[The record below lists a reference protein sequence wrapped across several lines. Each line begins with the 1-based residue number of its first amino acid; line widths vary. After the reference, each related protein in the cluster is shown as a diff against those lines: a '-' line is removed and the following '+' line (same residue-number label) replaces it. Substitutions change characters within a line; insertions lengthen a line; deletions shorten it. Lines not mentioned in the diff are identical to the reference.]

1 MITEILLSIM
11 EITSKLSDF
20 ENRVYLD
27 KISKLIMDLNNSTST
42 DTLLFVQQMVSLSAL
57 LSSFDRNLGNSFP
70 AIDDNA
76 QDPTYFIAAY
86 FDTKNIAEAL
96 WVYRI
101 VRSLTRYILLS
112 DRFYETGN
120 DRYALS
126 AKQVHKSV
134 NELMQSECDSQHL
147 IYSLDYSLEQFSA
160 FWKFEQVIKRRIL
173 ENCAFSYAEIRH
185 FNLSKSSDAPLVY
198 SKVLDAKLPTFNESV
213 ALVLHYNQA
222 LLDIQDDW
230 EDIEDDVQEDMP
242 NIFVMAAVDNN
253 IPYNR
258 IKKSRQDMIRK
269 IVLSENNNS
278 SGGPIS
284 RLVNELH
291 ASSKSVSIPEN
302 FAFLKSLSDRYA
314 DTLRRK
320 ILSSANS

>member
-1 MITEILLSIM
+1 M

-20 ENRVYLD
+20 KNRAYLD
-27 KISKLIMDLNNSTST
+27 KISKSIRDLNSTT

-57 LSSFDRNLGNSFP
+57 LSSFDRNLDNSFP
-70 AIDDNA
+70 AIDENA

-120 DRYALS
+120 DRYALL
-126 AKQVHKSV
+126 AKRAHKSV
-134 NELMQSECDSQHL
+134 NEFLQSECNTQHL
-147 IYSLDYSLEQFSA
+147 IYSIDYLLGQFSE
-160 FWKFEQVIKRRIL
+160 FWKFEQIIKRRIL
-173 ENCAFSYAEIRH
+173 KNYTFSYTEIRH
-185 FNLSKSSDAPLVY
+185 FNLSKSSDASLVY
-198 SKVLDAKLPTFNESV
+198 AKVLDAKLPSFNENV

-242 NIFVMAAVDNN
+242 NIFVMAAVDN

-258 IKKSRQDMIRK
+258 IKKSRHDIIRK
-269 IVLSENNNS
+269 VVLSATNS
-278 SGGPIS
+278 SGGPVS
-284 RLVNELH
+284 RLVNELQ
-291 ASSKSVSIPEN
+291 ASSKRVSIPDN
-302 FAFLKSLSDRYA
+302 FAFLKFLSDRYA

-320 ILSSANS
+320 ISSANS

>member
-1 MITEILLSIM
+1 MK
-11 EITSKLSDF
+11 ITSTLSDS
-20 ENRVYLD
+20 EKRDYLD
-27 KISKLIMDLNNSTST
+27 KISRSARDLNSTAI
-42 DTLLFVQQMVSLSAL
+42 DTILFVEQMVSLSAL
-57 LSSFDRNLGNSFP
+57 LNSFDRNFNNSFP
-70 AIDDNA
+70 AIDENA

-120 DRYALS
+120 DRYALL
-126 AKQVHKSV
+126 AKQVHKTV
-134 NELMQSECDSQHL
+134 NEILLQSSESNAQHL
-147 IYSLDYSLEQFSA
+147 IHSIDYSLEQFSA
-160 FWKFEQVIKRRIL
+160 FWKFEQIIRCRIL
-173 ENCAFSYAEIRH
+173 ENYTFSYTELRH
-185 FNLSKSSDAPLVY
+185 FNLSKSSDASLVY
-198 SKVLDAKLPTFNESV
+198 SKVLDAKLPTFNENV

-222 LLDIQDDW
+222 LLDILDDW

-242 NIFVMAAVDNN
+242 NIFVMAAVDN

-269 IVLSENNNS
+269 IVLSATNS
-278 SGGPIS
+278 SGGSVS

-291 ASSKSVSIPEN
+291 ASSKSISIPEK

-320 ILSSANS
+320 IVVPSAKS

>member
-1 MITEILLSIM
+1 MK
-11 EITSKLSDF
+11 ITSKLSDS

-27 KISKLIMDLNNSTST
+27 KISRSARDLNSTAI
-42 DTLLFVQQMVSLSAL
+42 DTLLFVEQMVSLSAL
-57 LSSFDRNLGNSFP
+57 LNSFDRNFNNSFP
-70 AIDDNA
+70 AIDENA

-112 DRFYETGN
+112 DKFYETGN
-120 DRYALS
+120 DRYALR

-134 NELMQSECDSQHL
+134 NEFLLQSSESNAQHL
-147 IYSLDYSLEQFSA
+147 IYSIDYSLEQFSA
-160 FWKFEQVIKRRIL
+160 FWNFEQIIRRRIL
-173 ENCAFSYAEIRH
+173 ENYTFPYTELRH
-185 FNLSKSSDAPLVY
+185 FNLSKSSDASLVY
-198 SKVLDAKLPTFNESV
+198 SKVLNAKLPTFNENV
-213 ALVLHYNQA
+213 GLILHYNQA

-242 NIFVMAAVDNN
+242 NIFVMAAVDY
-253 IPYNR
+253 IPYDR

-269 IVLSENNNS
+269 IVLTATNS
-278 SGGPIS
+278 SAGPVS
-284 RLVNELH
+284 RLVNELQ

-302 FAFLKSLSDRYA
+302 FAFLKCLSDRYA
-314 DTLRRK
+314 DTLRGK
-320 ILSSANS
+320 ISSSANS

>member
-1 MITEILLSIM
+1 MKITP
-11 EITSKLSDF
+11 KFSDS

-27 KISKLIMDLNNSTST
+27 KISRSARDLNSTAF
-42 DTLLFVQQMVSLSAL
+42 DTQLFVEQMVSLSAL
-57 LSSFDRNLGNSFP
+57 LNSFDRNFNNSFP
-70 AIDDNA
+70 AIDENA

-120 DRYALS
+120 NRYALL
-126 AKQVHKSV
+126 AKQVHKLV
-134 NELMQSECDSQHL
+134 NEILLQSSESNAQHL
-147 IYSLDYSLEQFSA
+147 IHSIDYSLEQFSA
-160 FWKFEQVIKRRIL
+160 FWKFEQIIRCRIL
-173 ENCAFSYAEIRH
+173 ENYTFSYTELRH
-185 FNLSKSSDAPLVY
+185 FNLSKSSDASLVY
-198 SKVLDAKLPTFNESV
+198 SKVLDAKLPTFNENV

-222 LLDIQDDW
+222 LLDILDDW

-242 NIFVMAAVDNN
+242 NIFVMAAVDN

-269 IVLSENNNS
+269 IVLSATNS
-278 SGGPIS
+278 SGGSVS

-291 ASSKSVSIPEN
+291 ASSKSISIPEK

-320 ILSSANS
+320 IVVPSAKS

>member
-1 MITEILLSIM
+1 MK
-11 EITSKLSDF
+11 ITSKLSDS

-27 KISKLIMDLNNSTST
+27 KISRSARDLNSTAF
-42 DTLLFVQQMVSLSAL
+42 DTQLFVEQMVSLSAL
-57 LSSFDRNLGNSFP
+57 LNSFDRNFNNSFP
-70 AIDDNA
+70 AIDENA

-112 DRFYETGN
+112 DRFYETRN
-120 DRYALS
+120 DRYALL
-126 AKQVHKSV
+126 AKQVHKTV
-134 NELMQSECDSQHL
+134 NEILLQSSESNAQHL
-147 IYSLDYSLEQFSA
+147 IHSIDYSLEQFSA
-160 FWKFEQVIKRRIL
+160 FWKFEQIIRCRIL
-173 ENCAFSYAEIRH
+173 ENYTFSYTELRH
-185 FNLSKSSDAPLVY
+185 FNLSKSSDASLVY
-198 SKVLDAKLPTFNESV
+198 SKVLDAKLPTFNENV

-222 LLDIQDDW
+222 LLDILDDW

-242 NIFVMAAVDNN
+242 NIFVMAAVDN

-269 IVLSENNNS
+269 IVLSATNS
-278 SGGPIS
+278 SRGPIS

-320 ILSSANS
+320 IFSANS

>member
-1 MITEILLSIM
+1 MK
-11 EITSKLSDF
+11 ITSKLSDS

-27 KISKLIMDLNNSTST
+27 KISKSIRDLNSTAFNT
-42 DTLLFVQQMVSLSAL
+42 QLFVEQMVSLSAL
-57 LSSFDRNLGNSFP
+57 LNSFDRNFNNSFP
-70 AIDDNA
+70 AIDENA

-120 DRYALS
+120 DRYALL

-134 NELMQSECDSQHL
+134 NKLLQSSESNARHL
-147 IYSLDYSLEQFSA
+147 IYSIDYSLEQFSA
-160 FWKFEQVIKRRIL
+160 FWKFEQIIRRRIL
-173 ENCAFSYAEIRH
+173 ENYTFSYTELRH
-185 FNLSKSSDAPLVY
+185 FNLSKSSDASLVY
-198 SKVLDAKLPTFNESV
+198 SKVLDAKLPTFNENV
-213 ALVLHYNQA
+213 GLILHYNQA
-222 LLDIQDDW
+222 LLDILDDW

-242 NIFVMAAVDNN
+242 NILVMAAVDNN
-253 IPYNR
+253 IPYDT

-269 IVLSENNNS
+269 IVLTATNS
-278 SGGPIS
+278 SGGPVS

-291 ASSKSVSIPEN
+291 ASSTSVSIPEN

-320 ILSSANS
+320 IFSANS

>member
-1 MITEILLSIM
+1 MK
-11 EITSKLSDF
+11 ITSTLSDS
-20 ENRVYLD
+20 ENRDYLD
-27 KISKLIMDLNNSTST
+27 KISRSARDLNSTAI
-42 DTLLFVQQMVSLSAL
+42 DTILFVEQMVSLSVL
-57 LSSFDRNLGNSFP
+57 LNSFDRNFNNSFP
-70 AIDDNA
+70 AIDENA

-86 FDTKNIAEAL
+86 FDTKNIADAL

-120 DRYALS
+120 DRYALL

-134 NELMQSECDSQHL
+134 NEFLRSECNAQHL
-147 IYSLDYSLEQFSA
+147 IYSIDYSLEQFSA
-160 FWKFEQVIKRRIL
+160 FWKFEQIVKRCIL
-173 ENCAFSYAEIRH
+173 ENYTFSYTELRH

-198 SKVLDAKLPTFNESV
+198 AKVLDAKLPSFNENV

-242 NIFVMAAVDNN
+242 NIFVMAAVDT

-258 IKKSRQDMIRK
+258 IKKSRQDIIREV
-269 IVLSENNNS
+269 VLTATNS
-278 SGGPIS
+278 SEGPVS

-302 FAFLKSLSDRYA
+302 FSFLKSLSDRYA

-320 ILSSANS
+320 ILSSSANS

>member
-1 MITEILLSIM
+1 LL
-11 EITSKLSDF
+11 
-20 ENRVYLD
+20 N
-27 KISKLIMDLNNSTST
+27 
-42 DTLLFVQQMVSLSAL
+42 
-57 LSSFDRNLGNSFP
+57 SFDRNLGNSFP
-70 AIDDNA
+70 AIDENA

-86 FDTKNIAEAL
+86 FDTKNIADAL

-120 DRYALS
+120 DRYALL

-134 NELMQSECDSQHL
+134 NEFLRSECNAQHL
-147 IYSLDYSLEQFSA
+147 IYSIDYSLEQFSA
-160 FWKFEQVIKRRIL
+160 FWKFEQIVKRRIL
-173 ENCAFSYAEIRH
+173 ENYTFSYTELRH
-185 FNLSKSSDAPLVY
+185 FNLSKSSDASLVY
-198 SKVLDAKLPTFNESV
+198 SKVLDAKLPSFNENV

-242 NIFVMAAVDNN
+242 NIFVMAAVDT

-258 IKKSRQDMIRK
+258 IKKSRQDIIREV
-269 IVLSENNNS
+269 VLTATNS
-278 SGGPIS
+278 SEGPVS

-302 FAFLKSLSDRYA
+302 FSFLKSLSDRYA

-320 ILSSANS
+320 ILSSSANS

>member
-1 MITEILLSIM
+1 M
-11 EITSKLSDF
+11 EITSKLNDF

-27 KISKLIMDLNNSTST
+27 KISKSVRDLNSTAT
-42 DTLLFVQQMVSLSAL
+42 DTLLFVEQMVSLSAL

-70 AIDDNA
+70 AIDENA

-86 FDTKNIAEAL
+86 FDTKNIADAL

-120 DRYALS
+120 DRYALL

-134 NELMQSECDSQHL
+134 NEFLRSECNAQHL
-147 IYSLDYSLEQFSA
+147 IYSIDYSLEQFSA
-160 FWKFEQVIKRRIL
+160 FWKFEQIVKRRIL
-173 ENCAFSYAEIRH
+173 ENYTFSYTELRH
-185 FNLSKSSDAPLVY
+185 FNLSKSSDASLVY
-198 SKVLDAKLPTFNESV
+198 AKVLDAKLPSFNENV

-242 NIFVMAAVDNN
+242 NIFVMAAVDT

-258 IKKSRQDMIRK
+258 IKKSRQDIIREV
-269 IVLSENNNS
+269 VLTATNS
-278 SGGPIS
+278 SEGPVS

-302 FAFLKSLSDRYA
+302 FSFLKSLSDRYA

-320 ILSSANS
+320 ILSSSANS

>member
-1 MITEILLSIM
+1 M
-11 EITSKLSDF
+11 EITSKLNDF

-27 KISKLIMDLNNSTST
+27 KISKSVRDLNSTAT
-42 DTLLFVQQMVSLSAL
+42 DTLLFVEQMVSLSAL

-70 AIDDNA
+70 AIDENA

-86 FDTKNIAEAL
+86 FDTKNIADAL

-120 DRYALS
+120 DRYALL

-134 NELMQSECDSQHL
+134 NEFLRSECNAQHL
-147 IYSLDYSLEQFSA
+147 IYSIDYSLEQFSA
-160 FWKFEQVIKRRIL
+160 FWKFEQIVKRRIL
-173 ENCAFSYAEIRH
+173 ENYTFSYTELRH
-185 FNLSKSSDAPLVY
+185 FNLSKSSDASLVY
-198 SKVLDAKLPTFNESV
+198 SKVLDAKLPTFNENV

-222 LLDIQDDW
+222 LLDILDHW

-242 NIFVMAAVDNN
+242 NIFVMAAVDN

-269 IVLSENNNS
+269 IVLSATNS
-278 SGGPIS
+278 SGGSVS

-291 ASSKSVSIPEN
+291 ASSKSISIPEK

-320 ILSSANS
+320 IVVPSAKS

>member
-1 MITEILLSIM
+1 MK
-11 EITSKLSDF
+11 ITSKLSDS
-20 ENRVYLD
+20 ENRDYLD
-27 KISKLIMDLNNSTST
+27 KISRSARDLNSTAI
-42 DTLLFVQQMVSLSAL
+42 DTLLFVEQMVSLSAL
-57 LSSFDRNLGNSFP
+57 LNSFDRNFNNSFP
-70 AIDDNA
+70 AIDENA

-120 DRYALS
+120 DRYALL

-134 NELMQSECDSQHL
+134 NKLLLQSSESNAQHL
-147 IYSLDYSLEQFSA
+147 IYSIDYSLEQFSA
-160 FWKFEQVIKRRIL
+160 FWKFEQIIRRRIL
-173 ENCAFSYAEIRH
+173 ENFTFSYTELRH
-185 FNLSKSSDAPLVY
+185 FNLSKSSDASLVY
-198 SKVLDAKLPTFNESV
+198 SKVLNAKLPTFNENV

-222 LLDIQDDW
+222 LLDILDDW
-230 EDIEDDVQEDMP
+230 EDIEDDVQQDMP
-242 NIFVMAAVDNN
+242 NIFVMAAVDN

-269 IVLSENNNS
+269 IVLRATNS
-278 SGGPIS
+278 PRGPVS

-314 DTLRRK
+314 DTLGRK
-320 ILSSANS
+320 IFSANS

>member
-1 MITEILLSIM
+1 MK
-11 EITSKLSDF
+11 ITSSLSDS
-20 ENRVYLD
+20 ENRDYLD
-27 KISKLIMDLNNSTST
+27 KISRSARDLNSTAI
-42 DTLLFVQQMVSLSAL
+42 DTILFVEQMVSLSAL
-57 LSSFDRNLGNSFP
+57 LNSFDRNFNNSFP
-70 AIDDNA
+70 AIDENA

-120 DRYALS
+120 DRYALL
-126 AKQVHKSV
+126 AKQVHKTV
-134 NELMQSECDSQHL
+134 NEILLQSSESNAQHL
-147 IYSLDYSLEQFSA
+147 IHSIDYSLEQFSA
-160 FWKFEQVIKRRIL
+160 FWKFEQIIRCRIL
-173 ENCAFSYAEIRH
+173 ENYTFSYTELRH
-185 FNLSKSSDAPLVY
+185 FNLSKSSDASLVY
-198 SKVLDAKLPTFNESV
+198 SKVLDAKLPTFNENV

-222 LLDIQDDW
+222 LLDILDDW

-242 NIFVMAAVDNN
+242 NIFVMAAVDN

-269 IVLSENNNS
+269 IVLSATNS
-278 SGGPIS
+278 SGGSVS

-291 ASSKSVSIPEN
+291 ASSKSISIPEK

-320 ILSSANS
+320 IVVPSAKS

>member
-1 MITEILLSIM
+1 M

-27 KISKLIMDLNNSTST
+27 KISKSIRDLNSTAT
-42 DTLLFVQQMVSLSAL
+42 DTLLFVQQMVSLSEL
-57 LSSFDRNLGNSFP
+57 LSNFDRNLGNNNNNSFP
-70 AIDDNA
+70 AIDENA

-86 FDTKNIAEAL
+86 FDTKNIAKAL

-120 DRYALS
+120 DRYALL
-126 AKQVHKSV
+126 AKQVHESI
-134 NELMQSECDSQHL
+134 NELLRSEGDDDAQHL
-147 IYSLDYSLEQFSA
+147 IYSIDYSLEQFSA
-160 FWKFEQVIKRRIL
+160 FWKFEQIIKRRIL
-173 ENCAFSYAEIRH
+173 ENHTFSYTEIRY
-185 FNLSKSSDAPLVY
+185 FNLSKSSDASLVY
-198 SKVLDAKLPTFNESV
+198 AKVLDANLPSFNENV

-242 NIFVMAAVDNN
+242 NIFVMAAVDDN
-253 IPYNR
+253 IPYDR

-269 IVLSENNNS
+269 VVLSGSNS
-278 SGGPIS
+278 SGGGGGGPIS

-291 ASSKSVSIPEN
+291 SSSKSVSIPEN

-320 ILSSANS
+320 ISSANS

>member
-1 MITEILLSIM
+1 MK
-11 EITSKLSDF
+11 ITSKLSDS

-27 KISKLIMDLNNSTST
+27 KISRSARDLNSTAI
-42 DTLLFVQQMVSLSAL
+42 DTLLFVEQMVSLSAL
-57 LSSFDRNLGNSFP
+57 LSSFDRYFNNSIP
-70 AIDDNA
+70 AIDENA

-120 DRYALS
+120 DRYASL

-134 NELMQSECDSQHL
+134 NKLLLQSSKSNAQHL
-147 IYSLDYSLEQFSA
+147 IYSIDYSLEQFSA
-160 FWKFEQVIKRRIL
+160 FWKFERIIRHRIL
-173 ENCAFSYAEIRH
+173 ENYTFSYTELRH

-198 SKVLDAKLPTFNESV
+198 SKVLDAKLPTYNENVS
-213 ALVLHYNQA
+213 LVLHYNQA
-222 LLDIQDDW
+222 LLDILDDW

-242 NIFVMAAVDNN
+242 NIFVMAAVDS

-258 IKKSRQDMIRK
+258 IKKSRHGLIK
-269 IVLSENNNS
+269 EVVLSATNS
-278 SGGPIS
+278 SRVPIS
-284 RLVNELH
+284 RLVDELH
-291 ASSKSVSIPEN
+291 A
-302 FAFLKSLSDRYA
+302 
-314 DTLRRK
+314 
-320 ILSSANS
+320 

>member
-1 MITEILLSIM
+1 MK
-11 EITSKLSDF
+11 ITSTLSDS
-20 ENRVYLD
+20 ENRDYLD
-27 KISKLIMDLNNSTST
+27 KISRSARDLNSTAI
-42 DTLLFVQQMVSLSAL
+42 DTILFVEQMVSLSAL
-57 LSSFDRNLGNSFP
+57 LNSFDRNFNNSFP
-70 AIDDNA
+70 AIDENA

-120 DRYALS
+120 DRYALL
-126 AKQVHKSV
+126 AKQVHKTV
-134 NELMQSECDSQHL
+134 NEILLQSSESNAQHL
-147 IYSLDYSLEQFSA
+147 IHSIDYSLEQFSA
-160 FWKFEQVIKRRIL
+160 FWKFEQIIRCRIL
-173 ENCAFSYAEIRH
+173 ENYTFSYTELRH
-185 FNLSKSSDAPLVY
+185 FNLSKSSDASLVY
-198 SKVLDAKLPTFNESV
+198 SKVLDAKLPTFNENV

-222 LLDIQDDW
+222 LLDILDDW

-242 NIFVMAAVDNN
+242 NIFVMAAVDN

-269 IVLSENNNS
+269 VVLSATNS
-278 SGGPIS
+278 SGGPVS

-291 ASSKSVSIPEN
+291 ASSKSISIPEK

-320 ILSSANS
+320 IVVPSAKS

>member
-1 MITEILLSIM
+1 MK
-11 EITSKLSDF
+11 ITSTLSDS
-20 ENRVYLD
+20 ENRDYLD
-27 KISKLIMDLNNSTST
+27 KISRSARDLNSTAI
-42 DTLLFVQQMVSLSAL
+42 DTILFVEQMVSLSAL
-57 LSSFDRNLGNSFP
+57 LDSFDRNFNNSFP
-70 AIDDNA
+70 AIDENA

-86 FDTKNIAEAL
+86 FDTKNMAEAL

-120 DRYALS
+120 DRYALL
-126 AKQVHKSV
+126 AKQVHKTV
-134 NELMQSECDSQHL
+134 NEILLQSSESNAQHL
-147 IYSLDYSLEQFSA
+147 IHSIDYSLEQFSA
-160 FWKFEQVIKRRIL
+160 FWKFEQIIRCRIL
-173 ENCAFSYAEIRH
+173 ENRNFSYTEIRH

-198 SKVLDAKLPTFNESV
+198 SKVLDAKLPSFNENV

-222 LLDIQDDW
+222 LLDILDDW

-242 NIFVMAAVDNN
+242 NIFVMAAVDN

-269 IVLSENNNS
+269 IVLTATNS
-278 SGGPIS
+278 SGGSVS
-284 RLVNELH
+284 RLVNEIQ
-291 ASSKSVSIPEN
+291 ATSKSVSIPEN

-320 ILSSANS
+320 IVVPSDNS

>member
-1 MITEILLSIM
+1 MK
-11 EITSKLSDF
+11 ITSTLSDS
-20 ENRVYLD
+20 ENRDYLD
-27 KISKLIMDLNNSTST
+27 KISRSARDLNSTAI
-42 DTLLFVQQMVSLSAL
+42 DTILFVEQMVSLSAL
-57 LSSFDRNLGNSFP
+57 LNSFDRNFNNSFP
-70 AIDDNA
+70 AIDENA

-120 DRYALS
+120 DRYALL
-126 AKQVHKSV
+126 AKQVHKNV
-134 NELMQSECDSQHL
+134 NEILLQSSESNAQHL
-147 IYSLDYSLEQFSA
+147 IYSIDYSLEQFSA
-160 FWKFEQVIKRRIL
+160 FWKFEQIIRCRIL
-173 ENCAFSYAEIRH
+173 ENYTFSYTELRH
-185 FNLSKSSDAPLVY
+185 FNLSKSSDASLVY
-198 SKVLDAKLPTFNESV
+198 SKVLDAKLPTFNENV

-222 LLDIQDDW
+222 LLDILDDW

-242 NIFVMAAVDNN
+242 NIFVMAAVDN

-269 IVLSENNNS
+269 IVLSATNS
-278 SGGPIS
+278 SGGSVS

-291 ASSKSVSIPEN
+291 ASSKSISIPEK

-320 ILSSANS
+320 IVVPSAKS